1 MVVALAIFL
10 LKRGI
15 SSEDI
20 TILAAYLGQTKVLRQ
35 KLREAQQRLT
45 IRSEDNIL
53 VQTVDMYQGDENKYI
68 IVSLVRSGV
77 DNIGFL
83 DSLNRRCVAQSRA
96 KCGLY
101 FVGNADTL
109 VKRTIHGKTRDTVWK
124 KLIDQV
130 SILLKPVSSS
140 QTLGKI
146 IFSKLRLPE
155 ILPS

>member
-15 SSEDI
+15 SSKEI
-20 TILAAYLGQTKVLRQ
+20 TILAGYLGQTKVLRQ
-35 KLREAQQRLT
+35 KLRDAKERFK
-45 IRSEDNIL
+45 IRSEDNIS

-77 DNIGFL
+77 DSIGFL

-101 FVGNADTL
+101 FVGNADSL
-109 VKRTIHGKTRDTVWK
+109 VKKTIHGKTRDTVWK

-130 SILLKPVSSS
+130 SMSLKLFLLLR
-140 QTLGKI
+140 QN
-146 IFSKLRLPE
+146 KLSRLV
-155 ILPS
+155 LPAYSG